1 MCVCNTSLTRLC
13 GVGDSCVPHSCIT
26 RMPPPASMSAPSA
39 SYVVKTLSVSGC
51 FCPPVCLLACLP
63 IYDFFVCRFMCLSF
77 CLSVSVSAC
86 LRFFFVS
93 VHVSVCS
100 CLSITLGCRL
110 TTRQPI
116 VVSDLFVFLSVN
128 VCSCVCPMRVCPP
141 VCLSVCLLD
150 AVTGCWFI
158 WCCCPVLSSFAR
170 CLSPFWRS
178 SLPPLTSL

>member
-1 MCVCNTSLTRLC
+1 MCLSFC
-13 GVGDSCVPHSCIT
+13 
-26 RMPPPASMSAPSA
+26 
-39 SYVVKTLSVSGC
+39 LSVSVSAYLR
-51 FCPPVCLLACLP
+51 F
-63 IYDFFVCRFMCLSF
+63 FFVCRFMCLSF

-100 CLSITLGCRL
+100 CLSITIGCRL
-110 TTRQPI
+110 TTRHPT

-141 VCLSVCLLD
+141 VCLSVCLCVCLLD

-170 CLSPFWRS
+170 CLFSFWRS